1 MNRYLQ
7 RLIIRSYT
15 TDGRDGYRKGAK
27 SFKDKKSNK
36 TYGYMTEGLKKI
48 GISSVKTHQNAPIF
62 EEALT
67 EMEER
72 YMEYVDLMR
81 FKVLFPREVIR
92 FTQVLDKEET
102 R

>member
-15 TDGRDGYRKGAK
+15 TDGRDGYRKGPK
-27 SFKDKKSNK
+27 SFKDKKSNRVF
-36 TYGYMTEGLKKI
+36 GYMTEGLKKT
-48 GISSVKTHQNAPIF
+48 GVTSVKTHQNAPVF
-62 EEALT
+62 EEAYN

-81 FKVLFPREVIR
+81 FKVLFPKEVIR
-92 FTQVLDKEET
+92 LTQVLDKKEI